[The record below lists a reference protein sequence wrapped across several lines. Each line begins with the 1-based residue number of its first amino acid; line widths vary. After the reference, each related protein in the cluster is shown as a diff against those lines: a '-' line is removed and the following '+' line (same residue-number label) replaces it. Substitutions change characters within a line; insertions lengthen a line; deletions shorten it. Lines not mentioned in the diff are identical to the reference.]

1 MPPFTL
7 TVANR
12 KGGIGK
18 TTTAVNLAS
27 GFAHTGRRVLLVD
40 FDGQGHAGLGFGI
53 RAETGSA
60 TAHSIFTYGPGA
72 LSSAIRKTSDP
83 RIDVAPANQT
93 LRHPGETGSPHLLRD
108 AIAGLAPAHAYDV
121 VIIDTPP
128 SLDSLLVTAL
138 TAADGVLI
146 PFLPHPLAAEGIS
159 QFARVFFEIRMAAN
173 PGLKHM
179 ALTPV
184 QFSTGTSIHRVTVEL
199 VKGRHGAEKMTPHI
213 RTDIKLAEAF
223 AAGKPI
229 FDYAPASRGAQ
240 DYAALCGWLSM
251 NWPLPGARL

>member
-1 MPPFTL
+1 MQPFTL

-18 TTTAVNLAS
+18 TTTAVNVAS
-27 GFAHTGRRVLLVD
+27 GLARGGRKVLLID

-53 RAETGSA
+53 RAEGGSA
-60 TAHSIFTYGPGA
+60 TAHSIFTDGPDA
-72 LSSAIRKTSDP
+72 LALAICKTADP
-83 RIDVAPANQT
+83 FVDVAPANQT
-93 LRHPGETGSPHLLRD
+93 LRHPGDTGSPRLLAE
-108 AIAGLAPAHAYDV
+108 AISRLETENPYDV
-121 VIIDTPP
+121 IVIDTPP

-138 TAADGVLI
+138 SAAQGVLI

-184 QFSTGTSIHRVTVEL
+184 QFSSGTSIHRTTVEL
-199 VKGRHGAEKMTPHI
+199 VKSRYGADKLTPHI

-223 AAGKPI
+223 AVGKPI
-229 FDYAPASRGAQ
+229 FDYAPACRGAL
-240 DYAALCGWLSM
+240 DYAALSDWLLLH
-251 NWPLPGARL
+251 WPLTATGT

>member
-1 MPPFTL
+1 MPPFIL

-27 GFAHTGRRVLLVD
+27 GLAHTGRRILLVD

-53 RAETGSA
+53 RAGAADA
-60 TAHSIFTYGPGA
+60 TAHSIFTDGPAA
-72 LSSAIRKTSDP
+72 LAGAIRTTADP
-83 RIDVAPANQT
+83 RIDVAPANQV
-93 LRHPGETGSPHLLRD
+93 LRHPGETGSPHLLAE
-108 AIAGLAPAHAYDV
+108 AIRLLAPAKPYDV
-121 VIIDTPP
+121 ILVDTPP

-138 TAADGVLI
+138 SAADGVLI

-159 QFARVFFEIRMAAN
+159 QFARVFLEVRLAAN
-173 PGLKHM
+173 PGLRHM

-184 QFSTGTSIHRVTVEL
+184 QFSAGTSIHRATVD
-199 VKGRHGAEKMTPHI
+199 VIRSRHGADKLTPHI

-223 AAGKPI
+223 HVGKPI

-251 NWPLPGARL
+251 HWPLPGPFF